1 MNVQNVR
8 KKRRQ
13 IIIITVHTHT
23 QNKENNKQ
31 TIYSNKLYSNDDNIH
46 QTRSLKTTQKHHNTH
61 THISLSCV
69 RYCPANLRTTGS
81 TATKQTGPRPHSF
94 ESALKSD
101 SAGAAGLASSNS
113 LAPKHSP
120 ANPGLPHQYTQI
132 LLSTHRTAQCPLQ

>member
-61 THISLSCV
+61 THLAELCAILSRKPKNHRLDC
-69 RYCPANLRTTGS
+69 NETNRTSS
-81 TATKQTGPRPHSF
+81 TLFRIC
-94 ESALKSD
+94 
-101 SAGAAGLASSNS
+101 
-113 LAPKHSP
+113 
-120 ANPGLPHQYTQI
+120 TQK
-132 LLSTHRTAQCPLQ
+132 

>member
-1 MNVQNVR
+1 M
-8 KKRRQ
+8 
-13 IIIITVHTHT
+13 T
-23 QNKENNKQ
+23 
-31 TIYSNKLYSNDDNIH
+31 TIYTKLAHSKL
-46 QTRSLKTTQKHHNTH
+46 LKNTIIH

-101 SAGAAGLASSNS
+101 SAGTAGMASSNS
-113 LAPKHSP
+113 LAPKHPP